1 MAFPAGGRDPP
12 RQAPLTWPGL
22 LLAASILTVGVRPA
36 VSLTVRPAVAVAGD
50 NVTLTARGNPDQVGI
65 YRWYRGTSVK
75 ENLIFEYQ
83 TASGNQMF
91 GAAYTGRE
99 STRSNGSL
107 LITDVTVNHTGSYY
121 VDMVLKDFTS
131 SSDEGE
137 LQVYEK
143 LSPPHIT
150 TNNSAPMENKDLIV
164 LTCETKGNVETIL
177 WFVNDQE
184 ILVSDRVELTAKNR
198 TLIIYN
204 VTRKD
209 RGPYRCEVRNPV
221 NSNMSD
227 PFLLNVTYGPDV
239 PSIAPSDPPSY
250 SAGANLNLT
259 CSADSN
265 PPAQFT
271 WYFNGSLAQST
282 PALFIPNIHGNHSGQ
297 YTCNASNPVTGL
309 HSTKDVTITVI
320 ELLTEPSLT
329 GNRTNIT
336 EGEGSVAFTC
346 DTPAT
351 NILWIFNNKNLTIG
365 NGMLLQG
372 MKSLTILNAIRKDA
386 GEYQC
391 EVWNPVSR
399 NRSNTVTLTVNYGP
413 DHMAITR
420 DSESSPTNPIVVK
433 HNSSVTLKCQAE
445 SHPAPQYEWFLNDTI
460 NLRTSGSSH
469 VIHNM
474 SQEKEGT
481 YTCKAQNNVTNIS
494 NSTSVLVKLLD
505 PNSPDNGGGSQLS
518 PGAIAGIV
526 IGVLAGVALI
536 GGLVYFLFFRNTGG
550 SRLS

>member
-137 LQVYEK
+137 LQVY
-143 LSPPHIT
+143 
-150 TNNSAPMENKDLIV
+150 
-164 LTCETKGNVETIL
+164 
-177 WFVNDQE
+177 
-184 ILVSDRVELTAKNR
+184 
-198 TLIIYN
+198 
-204 VTRKD
+204 
-209 RGPYRCEVRNPV
+209 
-221 NSNMSD
+221 
-227 PFLLNVTYGPDV
+227 
-239 PSIAPSDPPSY
+239 
-250 SAGANLNLT
+250 
-259 CSADSN
+259 
-265 PPAQFT
+265 
-271 WYFNGSLAQST
+271 
-282 PALFIPNIHGNHSGQ
+282 
-297 YTCNASNPVTGL
+297 
-309 HSTKDVTITVI
+309 

-550 SRLS
+550 KSDQFDHTEPWSSANNNNHGYPDATANKVEEVPYATVKFNANAVLIPPSEPLASQTTEIIYSEIKK